1 MDGGDEISA
10 AASDKTFFY
19 PAEIFTTPM
28 DLINRCSNT
37 NIFYRDF
44 KVSKRTNEWV
54 SGELETTASS
64 SSSVVTVAAAEG
76 DFIIHLFTLAKK
88 GDLEVEEEE
97 DCGWWW
103 CELE

>member
-1 MDGGDEISA
+1 M
-10 AASDKTFFY
+10 
-19 PAEIFTTPM
+19 
-28 DLINRCSNT
+28 
-37 NIFYRDF
+37 
-44 KVSKRTNEWV
+44 

-97 DCGWWW
+97 DCG
-103 CELE
+103 